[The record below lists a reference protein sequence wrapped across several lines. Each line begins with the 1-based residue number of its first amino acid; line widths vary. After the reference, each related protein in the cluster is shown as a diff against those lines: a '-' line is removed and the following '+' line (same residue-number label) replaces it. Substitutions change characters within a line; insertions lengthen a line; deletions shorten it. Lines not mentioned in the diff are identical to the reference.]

1 MRLSAIKGQDDVID
15 RIVDCIKR
23 DSLHIYPRTK
33 PLSFLLAGCSGTG
46 KSETA
51 MIIAKELTGSAPIT
65 LNMTEFSERSSLSR
79 IVGVHNG
86 YVGCDSNAE
95 LPFDIIESNPCKVIL
110 LDEYE
115 KCCPAVKRLFM
126 RILDSGQLQLANN
139 KVLDFSQAIIIATT
153 NAGSSAVR
161 VSYIGF
167 HSNENESVP
176 TVKELSGSFDI
187 EILNRFSR
195 VLHFHPIS
203 ERVYRDIIR
212 DKYEREAA
220 AIKQRIGKKGDSL
233 PDTLP
238 YDVLNDLVNS
248 SYNSAF
254 GARPALGIVRDY
266 IENILID

>member
-1 MRLSAIKGQDDVID
+1 MGSTKKYDKEYKEQAVKLAHDLGSPKEAAEQLGIPRDTLYGWIK
-15 RIVDCIKR
+15 KWR
-23 DSLHIYPRTK
+23 DGYLDIGPEARSPENVQH
-33 PLSFLLAGCSGTG
+33 
-46 KSETA
+46 
-51 MIIAKELTGSAPIT
+51 
-65 LNMTEFSERSSLSR
+65 LNEE
-79 IVGVHNG
+79 V
-86 YVGCDSNAE
+86 E
-95 LPFDIIESNPCKVIL
+95 QL

-126 RILDSGQLQLANN
+126 SIFEYGKLQLANN
-139 KVLDFSQAIIIATT
+139 KVLVFAQTIIIATT
-153 NAGSSAVR
+153 NAGGSAVR

-167 HSNENESVP
+167 NSDETESVP

-195 VLHFHPIS
+195 ILHFHPIS
-203 ERVYRDIIR
+203 EQVYRDIIR
-212 DKYEREAA
+212 DKYKREAA
-220 AIKQRIGKKGDSL
+220 EIKHRVGKKGDSL

-254 GARPALGIVRDY
+254 GARPALGVVRDY